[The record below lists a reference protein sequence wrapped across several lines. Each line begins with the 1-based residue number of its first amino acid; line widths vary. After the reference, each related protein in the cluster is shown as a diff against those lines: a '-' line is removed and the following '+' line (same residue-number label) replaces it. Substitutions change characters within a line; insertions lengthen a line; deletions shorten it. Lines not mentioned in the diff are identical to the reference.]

1 MGLIVVAWAATQPI
15 IDPIAMA
22 RGDGRILLAGLK
34 GRRTVEIIS
43 DRLIKKRLSILSG
56 PGSTPETMARA
67 AEVLNTGGFPTAALR
82 GEVYTLDELD
92 EALLMLDRK
101 IEGRDAVPINL
112 VHP

>member
-1 MGLIVVAWAATQPI
+1 
-15 IDPIAMA
+15 
-22 RGDGRILLAGLK
+22 
-34 GRRTVEIIS
+34 
-43 DRLIKKRLSILSG
+43 
-56 PGSTPETMARA
+56 MARA